1 MGKDFLRLA
10 SVFTAV
16 FSGGLVNKPLNFN
29 GREQFCEQYWGGLGT
44 ANTEE
49 KRREETLVQVDVD
62 GCQRKLVSISP
73 LS

>member
-1 MGKDFLRLA
+1 MYLPLCSA
-10 SVFTAV
+10 EV
-16 FSGGLVNKPLNFN
+16 LVNKPLNFN
-29 GREQFCEQYWGGLGT
+29 GREQFLRAILGGLGT

>member
-1 MGKDFLRLA
+1 MEG
-10 SVFTAV
+10 
-16 FSGGLVNKPLNFN
+16 NNFVSN
-29 GREQFCEQYWGGLGT
+29 TGGGLGT